1 MLLYISC
8 GMAVILKRLLFLSV
22 FTTDAFEVK
31 APRKHNIA
39 VYGEPAFL
47 ECSYPTSGDSP
58 LNQLVVTWQ
67 REGREVVHSF
77 YYGSDQPDTQSQ
89 RYRNRTSLYLSQLL
103 KGNAS
108 LRLDRVGPQDAGEYL
123 CSVSNLEGTGK
134 DVLHLAF
141 AAYYKEP
148 RFSAKLHSGNTSLL
162 YESEGYPE
170 AQVQWLTP
178 QGRDLPHRTE
188 ALQQTN
194 GSGLYTLK
202 SLLVV
207 DLNSDTDF
215 TFILQN
221 DVLNQTI
228 TRFVSFSRDG
238 DGDSENN
245 CDCLGKRLAIVLIV
259 ITALLL
265 SVAGLLCY
273 QRRKRPDMGGTG
285 TL

>member
-1 MLLYISC
+1 
-8 GMAVILKRLLFLSV
+8 MALILTCILFLSA
-22 FTTDAFEVK
+22 FTTDAFEVM
-31 APRKHNIA
+31 APRKQNIA

-67 REGREVVHSF
+67 REDNEVVHSF
-77 YYGSDQPDTQSQ
+77 YYGSDQPDSQSQ

-108 LRLDRVGPQDAGEYL
+108 LRLDRVGPQDTGEYL
-123 CSVSNLEGTGK
+123 CTVSNLEGTGK
-134 DVLHLAF
+134 DVLHLQF

-148 RFSAKLHSGNTSLL
+148 RVSIKTHAGSTSLL
-162 YESEGYPE
+162 YETEGYPE

-215 TFILQN
+215 AFILQN
-221 DVLNQTI
+221 NVLNQTI
-228 TRFVSFSRDG
+228 TRFVSFSQ
-238 DGDSENN
+238 
-245 CDCLGKRLAIVLIV
+245 
-259 ITALLL
+259 
-265 SVAGLLCY
+265 VAGLICY
-273 QRRKRPDMGGTG
+273 LRRKKSDIGGGGRTDG
-285 TL
+285 RTL